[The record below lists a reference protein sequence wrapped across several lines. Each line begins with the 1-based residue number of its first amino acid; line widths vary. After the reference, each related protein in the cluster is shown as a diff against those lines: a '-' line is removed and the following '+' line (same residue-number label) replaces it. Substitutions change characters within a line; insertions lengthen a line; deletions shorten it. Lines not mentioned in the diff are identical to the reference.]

1 MSGFAN
7 NDVLKSP
14 KVKDNFSSHEL
25 VEFLKCKNSV
35 EYFIKTY
42 VRVQHPT
49 KGAIPFDLYDFQR
62 EALRNFTTYRN
73 NCLLWARQSGK
84 TSTSAAYILWFAMFN
99 KDKTILIVANKL
111 SSAIEIMD
119 RIKFA
124 YKEMP
129 DYIRDAIVEFAKTT
143 IVFKNGSKIVCRAT
157 TADSGRG
164 LSISLLYADEIS
176 YTRVGIQA
184 EFFSAITPTLAT
196 GGNAIIS
203 STPNTDDDIFAQ
215 IWRGANNTVLPNGEI
230 SEVGVNGYKGQLVTW
245 EDHPDRDEEW
255 AEAEISKIGQEKF
268 LREYSCRFISFNST
282 LIDPLALE
290 RMKPKEPIFRMG
302 EVRWYKQPEFGKSY
316 FVMLDP
322 SLGTREDSAA
332 IQVIEMPTLE
342 HVAEWASNSTPPKG
356 QVQVLYDILCYI
368 EAEIEAEDDDE
379 IDLYWSFENNSIG
392 EAILQTIEDS
402 GVDSFPGTLI
412 SEKRP
417 AQQKKRFRKGI
428 NTTTKNK
435 LLSCSKFKSLVDTDR
450 LIPKSHGVI
459 KQLKNFTANG
469 ASFSAK
475 GSGNDDLVMALIL
488 CTRLIEMTKDWEIY
502 DPDILKDEIETR
514 TDREPLP
521 FIVSFG

>member
-1 MSGFAN
+1 MIEL
-7 NDVLKSP
+7 NDEWEILTPDGWSDFLGVQKSE
-14 KVKDNFSSHEL
+14 KKKTLTLYFS
-25 VEFLKCKNSV
+25 
-35 EYFIKTY
+35 
-42 VRVQHPT
+42 
-49 KGAIPFDLYDFQR
+49 
-62 EALRNFTTYRN
+62 
-73 NCLLWARQSGK
+73 
-84 TSTSAAYILWFAMFN
+84 
-99 KDKTILIVANKL
+99 
-111 SSAIEIMD
+111 
-119 RIKFA
+119 
-124 YKEMP
+124 
-129 DYIRDAIVEFAKTT
+129 
-143 IVFKNGSKIVCRAT
+143 NGSKLTSSYDHSFFINTEKIKAIDLKIGDCI
-157 TADSGRG
+157 DNILSKD
-164 LSISLLYADEIS
+164 LSIVNIS
-176 YTRVGIQA
+176 YNMDEEELYDIVEVKSENHAYLLSRCFISKNCDESSFIKNSIQK
-184 EFFSAITPTLAT
+184 EFWSAINPVLAT
-196 GGNAIIS
+196 GGSAIVT
-203 STPNTDDDIFAQ
+203 STPNTDDDEFAQ
-215 IWRGANNTVLPNGEI
+215 IWKGANNTVLPNGEI
-230 SEVGVNGYKGQLVTW
+230 SEVGSNGYKGHLVTW
-245 EDHPDRDEEW
+245 EDHPDRDEAW

-268 LREYSCRFISFNST
+268 LREFSCRFISFNST

-290 RMKPKEPIFRMG
+290 RMKPKDPIFRMG